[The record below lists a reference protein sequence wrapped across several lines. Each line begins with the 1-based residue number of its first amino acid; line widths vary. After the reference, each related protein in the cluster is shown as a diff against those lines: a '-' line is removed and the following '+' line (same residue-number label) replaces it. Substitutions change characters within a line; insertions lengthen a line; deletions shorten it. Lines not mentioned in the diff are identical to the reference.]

1 MIIQIAG
8 VKNKAEAEMLA
19 NAGVT
24 HIGFPLRL
32 PVNKE
37 DVDDRE
43 ARDII
48 KTIPGNVHKVLITYL
63 STAKDIVEL
72 SNYLGTDIVQ
82 AHGIISVDDIKKI
95 KALSPGLKV
104 IKSLIVSKNNF
115 NELARTVK
123 DFEDHVDLFITDT
136 FDPDTGA
143 TGATGLT
150 HDWNVS
156 KKIVEMTKVP
166 VILAGGLNPK
176 NVKQAIKTVKP
187 AGVDVH
193 TGVENA
199 LGEKDTI
206 LVNEFVKEA
215 RVNLL

>member
-1 MIIQIAG
+1 VIIQIAG
-8 VKNKAEAEMLA
+8 VKNKKEAELLI
-19 NAGVT
+19 NVGVT

-48 KTIPGNVHKVLITYL
+48 KIIPNNVHKVLITYL
-63 STAKDIVEL
+63 SMAKDIVEL

-82 AHGIISVDDIKKI
+82 VHGIISVDEVKKTRT
-95 KALSPGLKV
+95 LSPSLKV
-104 IKSLIVSKNNF
+104 IKSLIVSKDNF

-143 TGATGLT
+143 TGATGLP
-150 HDWNVS
+150 HDWSIS
-156 KKIVEMTKVP
+156 KKIVGMTKVP

-176 NVKQAIKTVKP
+176 NVKQAIKTVRP
-187 AGVDVH
+187 AGVDAH

-199 LGEKDTI
+199 LGEKDPV

-215 RVNLL
+215 RANLL